1 MKDYIEIELENKEK
15 IKAEVVTIF
24 KLENYAY
31 NYIIYKYENHYY
43 IAKYIGE
50 DIINLNTNLTENEM
64 KLSQAILEGVMENE
78 TRNQS

>member
-31 NYIIYKYENHYY
+31 NYIEK
-43 IAKYIGE
+43 
-50 DIINLNTNLTENEM
+50 T
-64 KLSQAILEGVMENE
+64 VF
-78 TRNQS
+78 

>member
-24 KLENYAY
+24 KLENYVY